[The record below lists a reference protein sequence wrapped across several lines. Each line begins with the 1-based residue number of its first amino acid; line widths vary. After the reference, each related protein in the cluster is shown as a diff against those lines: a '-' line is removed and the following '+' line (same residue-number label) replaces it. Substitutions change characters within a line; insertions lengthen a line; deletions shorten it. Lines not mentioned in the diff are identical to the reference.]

1 MTMVMS
7 SMRRDVT
14 RLSSSCVLLLSKS
27 IAACAAKRRSKR
39 RAEKDGRNGGVEVK
53 GEKEEE
59 VPKGFS
65 LPVRR

>member
-1 MTMVMS
+1 
-7 SMRRDVT
+7 
-14 RLSSSCVLLLSKS
+14 LSKS